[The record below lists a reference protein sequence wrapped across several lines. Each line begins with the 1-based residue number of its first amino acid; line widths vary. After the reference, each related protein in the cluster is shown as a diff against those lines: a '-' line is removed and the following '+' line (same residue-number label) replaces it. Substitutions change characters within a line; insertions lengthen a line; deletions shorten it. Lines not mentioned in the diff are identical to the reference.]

1 MANPKP
7 FKPQPTR
14 LADAIVRVLS
24 RPAGFAAFA
33 LGAPAVFAAPQGG
46 QVVDGAA
53 TISTPDAFSTRI
65 DQSSTRAILQWQ
77 QFSIAGNEYVQFVQ
91 PGSHA
96 VALNR
101 VVGGVPSEILG
112 NLSANGQVFLV
123 NPQGIFFGQGASVDV
138 QALVATTMDI
148 SNQNFMAGDYVFARG
163 PDAPAHASVINE
175 GAITAAQGG
184 YVVLAGDYA
193 ENSGVIQAQ
202 LGAVVLAAG
211 AEMTLDVSGDGL
223 VNFAVDAATV
233 SELAGVKNAGQLFAD
248 GGRVILTADVAQNL
262 LGAAVNNEGLIQ
274 AHSVVEQDGAI
285 YLAAV
290 GGDVQNSGT
299 IDASATAGNGGV
311 VEISAEGGNVLLTAG
326 SIFAEGV
333 DGEAGGTIDIAATA
347 PQGRLDQ
354 AGAIVVE
361 GGVEVSADAGSGGD
375 GGTVTVTAD
384 GDITL
389 KAHSVITADGG
400 GEDENGNAGDGG
412 EVRVVARRDLDF
424 QELAEITAA
433 AGDSAAEGGFIE
445 VSGHGGLALGGHL
458 FTRGGQILYDPATI
472 NWNSSSIVNFIN
484 TPLGLGTDV
493 AVIATDSITFS
504 AAGIISAGAFTADLL
519 IGIGT
524 GPSIAGFVPGSG
536 NGNGTINFNGVD
548 VNIQG
553 DLSVFAGTATGD
565 IENVDFIS
573 ANNVT
578 LEALG
583 GRVVSD
589 SAGDI
594 DINATG
600 DVVVRAQSIEVIDS
614 FDASLAISAGGSID
628 IEGNID
634 VSASFGRADVTLLG
648 SGVTVRGDID
658 LAASTGASLS
668 IDAGSGAL
676 LVEATSTGV
685 TVDGGEGDASIR
697 FLGNGITVNADV
709 TARVF
714 NSSVSFFGSSDPDAD
729 IYFDA
734 GSSGTLQVNGSVL
747 ASVDVTGF
755 PSFGAPIDGAATITY
770 RAGSIVQAS
779 DVAAMVSVR
788 GSAGYGGGAF
798 NGDAVVDIEAEGGS
812 VTVSDGV
819 IRASAFA
826 SHFGTAGGSADTVA
840 TADGLV
846 KVSATSGSV
855 NFSNADIAVSAAAV
869 NEQNVSSPFGGT
881 PTALATAEAQVN
893 TFGIGGGAIDF
904 IGGVSHNGDILATA
918 DARALGTP
926 SGAVAP
932 RSTAGAWVN
941 VVGEDSISINGDV
954 LAVADAHLPH
964 SFGTGFGP
972 AGAQVHIQSLTGGV
986 SLNGGVAAKFGLGTG
1001 SVDVAEKAI
1010 AEVRLM
1016 TGHVIGG
1023 ATPSY
1028 VGGGDITLNP
1038 GASVLASAQ
1047 ALGRAEAV
1055 VDLWA
1060 VEDSGFQTGGS
1071 IVVNGAGLTAR
1082 ATELAGS
1089 GFSFFSPDAEAEV
1102 IIEALDGSITLN
1114 APVLAS
1120 ASGVDALA
1128 GDDVGAFVE
1137 IAAGIT
1143 TGVAGDASVEILI
1156 TDTVEARTNE
1166 AGGTGEFIG
1175 FSAGGDVQTAGG
1187 GLLEAGLVAF
1197 NPSYTG
1203 VSSSGPGGNLNAVF
1217 DVATKA
1223 GVLGFGNNVTSV
1235 TVNNSAHSGVTLAG
1249 FGASYSTGFGVNFD
1263 DGAGAG
1269 SFDITT
1275 AGDLDFLTDVNV
1287 GGLTLNVGGDVG
1299 KSGLLGAPTHIL
1311 AIQTVND
1318 LTVNSGTL
1326 SISGSSFASIG
1337 IVAGGAVTLQDVN
1350 VNTSSSGFG
1359 SATAKFDVIGGAD
1372 VTLNGAVT
1380 VAEVNPFGAHAVV
1393 DVRADGVLTINAIVL
1408 AQATASTGTASAEMF
1423 LTGLGGMNLN
1433 GDVTAQATGLST
1445 GSEITLAAGGTVSGP
1460 GLVTADRLNL
1470 NLSSEGGPAGSAG
1483 ALFGSS
1489 GAPLS
1494 VNVSDINMGPLGAAF
1509 LDNAFAGVFQLDPA
1523 NFIGQNLSLILA
1535 GGLNL
1540 GSTSPGLVDM
1550 NVAGLNLDVG
1560 GVITADAPKVQITS
1574 TGGIAIKAAGFNITG
1589 SVSSASLMMSAA
1601 TDIVLD
1607 TPINVTDN
1615 GATPNV
1621 VVDIRSLQNLTVNQA
1636 ILAQATGSSGGAVN
1650 IDLAGGSLGGAVH
1663 INNDVTGIAR
1673 AQDAGSSA
1681 AFVVVVNVIGEGT
1694 GDIFLNTGTLLAKV
1708 ADDGPATPAGG
1719 TAHVH
1724 AEAVGGN
1731 LTQAAAH
1738 IAEAE
1743 AVGRSNAANAWVEL
1757 TADKTVSIAGD
1768 VMASALGRGAAD
1780 ALVHIHEHVGAAAGS
1795 VNITGANLSAT
1806 AGDFGTPGPG
1816 SRMATLE
1823 LISEQGGVSVD
1834 GATVLTNSAV
1844 TTTGSAYAYA
1854 TIRGTGG
1861 AVNLAPNLAIDAS
1874 AASFASALID
1884 IDAGSDVTAG
1894 DLTATATE
1902 SGSGSADARILVDT
1916 VAGSVALGNLT
1927 VSAAGG
1933 SADASIS
1940 IGRFAP
1946 IGGTVTVGSLVSSGV
1961 ASVRH
1966 GDAEIYIRADGGIA
1980 VAGSL
1985 TATGV
1990 GGVNDLADASASI
2003 DLVTVGA
2010 GAAVSVTGPITA
2022 SATGAAS
2029 DGDAEVDIS
2038 ATGAV
2043 TVGDITAIGSG
2054 QESGGASIDING
2066 STITAGN
2073 MTATAVGVTSEA
2085 SASIYLSA
2093 TTGNVTVGNLTASAT
2108 GGSWA
2113 DAAIDIYTT
2122 DSGAVAAGN
2131 MTATAVA
2138 TSASGDASASIDV
2151 FANTGAT
2158 LGALAVSATGG
2169 SSADGWIDI
2178 HVSSGAVTVASLS
2191 AVASGG
2197 TSDAD
2202 VEIYV
2207 SASGD
2212 ITVTNG
2218 VSAIA
2223 RAGTE
2228 SFASASASVDISAG
2242 GNVLIGGAL
2251 LASADAATA
2260 DWAWAAVFLSGQN
2273 VTTQSVTVNAIASE
2287 TSGDV
2292 FAGFYG
2298 SADFG
2303 SGVFTTNGP
2312 LTVMARGGAASFDFA
2327 EASASVEGSVVNLLG
2342 AVDLDAV
2349 GNGAAT
2355 YLSVYAD
2362 TSATLT
2368 GPVTLDGSEQASAYF
2383 YGSGDFSLGTV
2394 TANGGD
2400 FSEIFGS
2407 MGGLTSGLLQAD
2419 NIGFDGGEGG
2429 TGNGTLNVL
2438 TNTGDLFVANFGDA
2452 TVDNTA
2458 FTGTLNLSL
2467 FGGFNNLSVT
2477 TGGDLPVVESAVAV
2491 SGNLLMGATGT
2502 LDLSFSSLTAD
2513 IIDLIALNGDVLLS
2527 GSSLIGTSGV
2537 FINAGGSVLNGPA
2550 LIDGGMVGVF
2560 AGGDIDLGLSDIFIG
2575 DNSDAARLNG
2585 DLVVTDFL
2593 KAKGVPVPNDNP
2605 NGLFAAGG
2613 TLTLGNL
2620 DIEGGY
2626 LWLEA
2631 DDIALVGTV
2640 TSPNDIVVQFLPA
2653 TPGLPITVTDLPRA
2667 VAGLNINAQEHFA
2680 PFTGTTFV
2688 VGGSFFT
2695 GLIEIPGPDAVN
2707 LDFAN
2712 LLLATRGVTDVGG
2725 VASLEELFINPGL
2738 LFSLQLIDFA
2748 GLSDA
2753 ICEIGGICDE
2763 RENAA
2768 ATASVLST
2776 LDSADDLAEDKDEDD
2791 KSGDE
2796 TAGGGEGEGGG
2807 VVEEG
2812 SASDEELQCS

>member
-1 MANPKP
+1 
-7 FKPQPTR
+7 
-14 LADAIVRVLS
+14 
-24 RPAGFAAFA
+24 
-33 LGAPAVFAAPQGG
+33 
-46 QVVDGAA
+46 
-53 TISTPDAFSTRI
+53 
-65 DQSSTRAILQWQ
+65 
-77 QFSIAGNEYVQFVQ
+77 
-91 PGSHA
+91 
-96 VALNR
+96 
-101 VVGGVPSEILG
+101 
-112 NLSANGQVFLV
+112 
-123 NPQGIFFGQGASVDV
+123 
-138 QALVATTMDI
+138 
-148 SNQNFMAGDYVFARG
+148 
-163 PDAPAHASVINE
+163 
-175 GAITAAQGG
+175 
-184 YVVLAGDYA
+184 
-193 ENSGVIQAQ
+193 
-202 LGAVVLAAG
+202 
-211 AEMTLDVSGDGL
+211 
-223 VNFAVDAATV
+223 
-233 SELAGVKNAGQLFAD
+233 
-248 GGRVILTADVAQNL
+248 
-262 LGAAVNNEGLIQ
+262 
-274 AHSVVEQDGAI
+274 GAI

-326 SIFAEGV
+326 TIFAEGV
-333 DGEAGGTIDIAATA
+333 DGEAGGTVDIAATA
-347 PQGRLDQ
+347 PQGQLDL

-361 GGVEVSADAGSGGD
+361 GGVEVSAYADSGGD

-400 GEDENGNAGDGG
+400 SEDEDGNVGDGG

-433 AGDSAAEGGFIE
+433 AGDPAAQGGQDGQGGFIE

-472 NWNSSSIVNFIN
+472 NWNSSSIANFIN

-504 AAGIISAGAFTADLL
+504 GPFNIFAGAFTADLL

-524 GPSIAGFVPGSG
+524 GSSIAGFVPGSG

-578 LEALG
+578 LEAANG
-583 GRVVSD
+583 QISDAFGR
-589 SAGDI
+589 I
-594 DINATG
+594 DINAAGGLT
-600 DVVVRAQSIEVIDS
+600 VRALAVAVDDFSFATLDVI
-614 FDASLAISAGGSID
+614 AGGP
-628 IEGNID
+628 IEIESNID
-634 VSASFGRADVTLLG
+634 VISSIATADVTLLG

-658 LAASTGASLS
+658 LAASIGASLS

-676 LVEATSTGV
+676 LVEGDATGV

-709 TARVF
+709 TAKVF
-714 NSSVSFFGSSDPDAD
+714 NSSVYSFGSSDPDAD

-734 GSSGTLQVNGSVL
+734 GSSGTLDVNGSVL

-779 DVAAMVSVR
+779 DVAAMVSLQ

-798 NGDAVVDIEAEGGS
+798 NGDAVIDIEADGGS
-812 VTVSDGV
+812 VTVSDGI

-826 SHFGTAGGSADTVA
+826 SHFETAASSADTAV
-840 TADGLV
+840 TADAMV
-846 KVSATSGSV
+846 NVSASSGAISF
-855 NFSNADIAVSAAAV
+855 NNADIAVDALAINRQDAPSFG
-869 NEQNVSSPFGGT
+869 SSP
-881 PTALATAEAQVN
+881 TARATAQVDVM
-893 TFGIGGGAIDF
+893 TLGSGAISFTGGASQD
-904 IGGVSHNGDILATA
+904 GDIVASA
-918 DARALGTP
+918 DARATGSSNTAGTL
-926 SGAVAP
+926 AP

-1001 SVDVAEKAI
+1001 SVDVAEEAI

-1023 ATPSY
+1023 SSPSY
-1028 VGGGDITLNP
+1028 VGGGDINLNP

-1102 IIEALDGSITLN
+1102 IVEALDGSITLN

-1143 TGVAGDASVEILI
+1143 TGGAGDASVEILI
-1156 TDTVEARTNE
+1156 TDSVEARTNE

-1175 FSAGGDVQTAGG
+1175 ISAGGDVQTAG
-1187 GLLEAGLVAF
+1187 AGVFKAAAVAF
-1197 NPSYTG
+1197 NASYTG
-1203 VSSSGPGGNLNAVF
+1203 STSSGPGGNSNAVF
-1217 DVATKA
+1217 DVATEA
-1223 GVLGFGNNVTSV
+1223 SLLAFGNNLTSV
-1235 TVNNSAHSGVTLAG
+1235 TVDNTAHAGLTLAG
-1249 FGASYSTGFGVNFD
+1249 FGASYSTDVGVIFD
-1263 DGAGAG
+1263 GGSGTGA
-1269 SFDITT
+1269 FDITT
-1275 AGDLDFLTDVNV
+1275 ASDLALVTNV
-1287 GGLTLNVGGDVG
+1287 SVGSLTLNVPGTIG
-1299 KSGLLGAPTHIL
+1299 KSGLFGSSINTL
-1311 AIQTVND
+1311 AIQTVGA

-1326 SISGSSFASIG
+1326 SVSGSGFASLDID
-1337 IVAGGAVTLQDVN
+1337 AGGPVTLQAVN
-1350 VNTSSSGFG
+1350 VTTSGGGSGTARLDIFGGSDINLNGAVLVQEQGPFSTHSVVEVHAQGVLNVNATIDSKATTSSSGF
-1359 SATAKFDVIGGAD
+1359 AF
-1372 VTLNGAVT
+1372 
-1380 VAEVNPFGAHAVV
+1380 AEV
-1393 DVRADGVLTINAIVL
+1393 
-1408 AQATASTGTASAEMF
+1408 F

-1433 GDVTAQATGLST
+1433 DDVTAQATGSSA
-1445 GSEITLAAGGTVSGP
+1445 GSGITLAAGGTVSGP
-1460 GLVTADRLNL
+1460 GLVTADQLNL
-1470 NLSSEGGPAGSAG
+1470 NLSSEGSPAGSAG

-1523 NFIGQNLSLILA
+1523 DFVGQNLSLTLA
-1535 GGLNL
+1535 GGLNF

-1589 SVSSASLMMSAA
+1589 SVSSASLMMFASS
-1601 TDIVLD
+1601 DIVLD
-1607 TPINVTDN
+1607 TPINLTDN

-1621 VVDIRSLQNLTVNQA
+1621 SIDIRSEQNLTVNQA
-1636 ILAQATGSSGGAVN
+1636 ILAQATGSSGVSIN
-1650 IDLAGGSLGGAVH
+1650 IDLAGGSLGGAVN
-1663 INNDVTGIAR
+1663 INNDVMGIAR
-1673 AQDAGSSA
+1673 AQGTGGPFPFDV
-1681 AFVVVVNVIGEGT
+1681 FLDITGEGS
-1694 GDIFLNTGTLLAKV
+1694 GDVFLNSGTVLAKV
-1708 ADDGPATPAGG
+1708 SDGGSTTPVGG

-1724 AEAVGGN
+1724 AEAAGGN

-1738 IAEAE
+1738 AAKAEAI
-1743 AVGRSNAANAWVEL
+1743 GRSNAANAWVEL

-1768 VMASALGRGAAD
+1768 VIASALGEGAAD

-1795 VNITGANLSAT
+1795 VDVTGANLSAT

-1816 SRMATLE
+1816 SRIATLE

-1844 TTTGSAYAYA
+1844 TTTGSAFAYA
-1854 TIRGTGG
+1854 TVRGTGG
-1861 AVNLAPNLAIDAS
+1861 TVNLAPNLAIAAS

-1884 IDAGSDVTAG
+1884 IDAGSGVTAG

-1916 VAGSVALGNLT
+1916 PAGNVALGNLT

-1940 IGRFAP
+1940 IGGLAP

-1961 ASVRH
+1961 ASVQD
-1966 GDAEIYIRADGGIA
+1966 GDAEIYIRANGGIA
-1980 VAGSL
+1980 VSGSLSATAVAGS
-1985 TATGV
+1985 
-1990 GGVNDLADASASI
+1990 NSLADASASI
-2003 DLVTVGA
+2003 ERVTVGA
-2010 GAAVSVTGPITA
+2010 GAAASVTGPITA
-2022 SATGAAS
+2022 SATGAVS

-2043 TVGDITAIGSG
+2043 TVGNITAIGSG

-2066 STITAGN
+2066 SAITAGN
-2073 MTATAVGVTSEA
+2073 LTATAVGVTSEA
-2085 SASIYLSA
+2085 SASIELSA

-2113 DAAIDIYTT
+2113 DASIDISAS
-2122 DSGAVAAGN
+2122 SGAVTAGN
-2131 MTATAVA
+2131 MTGTAVA

-2151 FANTGAT
+2151 FANTAAT
-2158 LGALAVSATGG
+2158 LGTLAVSATGG
-2169 SSADGWIDI
+2169 SSADGSIYI
-2178 HVSSGAVTVASLS
+2178 NVSSGAVTVASLS

-2202 VEIYV
+2202 AEIYV
-2207 SASGD
+2207 SAGGN

-2228 SFASASASVDISAG
+2228 SFASASASIGISAG

-2251 LASADAATA
+2251 LASADAGSGN
-2260 DWAWAAVFLSGQN
+2260 WAEAEGTLWGQN
-2273 VTTQSVTVNAIASE
+2273 ITTQGITINATASE
-2287 TSGDV
+2287 TSGNA
-2292 FAGFYG
+2292 FAEFGG
-2298 SADFG
+2298 NADFS
-2303 SGVFTTNGP
+2303 SGVFTANGP
-2312 LTVMARGGAASFDFA
+2312 LTVMARGGAASFD
-2327 EASASVEGSVVNLLG
+2327 SADAWAHVQGSVVNLLG

-2349 GNGAAT
+2349 GNGGVT
-2355 YLSVYAD
+2355 YFSVYAD

-2368 GPVTLDGSEQASAYF
+2368 GPVTLDGGEQASAYF
-2383 YGSGDFSLGTV
+2383 YGPGGFSLATV
-2394 TANGGD
+2394 TATGGD

-2407 MGGLTSGLLQAD
+2407 IGGLASGLLQAD
-2419 NIGFDGGEGG
+2419 SIGFDGGEGG
-2429 TGNGTLNVL
+2429 TGNGALNVL
-2438 TNTGDLFVANFGDA
+2438 TNTGDLFLANFGDA

-2458 FTGTLNLSL
+2458 FTGTLDLSL

-2477 TGGDLPVVESAVAV
+2477 TG
-2491 SGNLLMGATGT
+2491 
-2502 LDLSFSSLTAD
+2502 
-2513 IIDLIALNGDVLLS
+2513 
-2527 GSSLIGTSGV
+2527 
-2537 FINAGGSVLNGPA
+2537 
-2550 LIDGGMVGVF
+2550 
-2560 AGGDIDLGLSDIFIG
+2560 
-2575 DNSDAARLNG
+2575 
-2585 DLVVTDFL
+2585 
-2593 KAKGVPVPNDNP
+2593 
-2605 NGLFAAGG
+2605 
-2613 TLTLGNL
+2613 
-2620 DIEGGY
+2620 
-2626 LWLEA
+2626 
-2631 DDIALVGTV
+2631 
-2640 TSPNDIVVQFLPA
+2640 
-2653 TPGLPITVTDLPRA
+2653 
-2667 VAGLNINAQEHFA
+2667 
-2680 PFTGTTFV
+2680 
-2688 VGGSFFT
+2688 
-2695 GLIEIPGPDAVN
+2695 
-2707 LDFAN
+2707 
-2712 LLLATRGVTDVGG
+2712 
-2725 VASLEELFINPGL
+2725 
-2738 LFSLQLIDFA
+2738 
-2748 GLSDA
+2748 
-2753 ICEIGGICDE
+2753 
-2763 RENAA
+2763 
-2768 ATASVLST
+2768 
-2776 LDSADDLAEDKDEDD
+2776 
-2791 KSGDE
+2791 
-2796 TAGGGEGEGGG
+2796 
-2807 VVEEG
+2807 
-2812 SASDEELQCS
+2812 